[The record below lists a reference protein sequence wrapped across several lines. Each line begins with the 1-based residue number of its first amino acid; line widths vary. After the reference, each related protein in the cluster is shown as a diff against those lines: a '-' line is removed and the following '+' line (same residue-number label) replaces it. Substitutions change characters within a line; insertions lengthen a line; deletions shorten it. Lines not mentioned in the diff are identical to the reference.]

1 VTARLIL
8 MCGLPGSG
16 KTTVARR
23 LAVELPAVRLCPDDW
38 MASLEVDLF
47 DERTRDKL
55 ERQFWELAQE
65 LLTFGQNVILESG
78 FWLRADR
85 DEKRLAARRMGVAVE
100 LHFLDVPFEEL
111 CARLADREGFGTVSI
126 GPELLRQYV
135 GFFQVPDAEELALF
149 DPCTA
154 TVL

>member
-1 VTARLIL
+1 

-23 LAVELPAVRLCPDDW
+23 LAAAMPAVRLCPDEW
-38 MASLEVDLF
+38 MASLDVDLF

-55 ERQFWELAQE
+55 ERRFWELAQE
-65 LLTFGQNVILESG
+65 LLRFGQNVILESG
-78 FWLRADR
+78 CWQRGER
-85 DEKRLAARRMGVAVE
+85 DEKRLIARQLGVAVE

-126 GPELLRQYV
+126 GPELLRRYV
-135 GFFQVPDAEELALF
+135 GFFQAPDSQELALF
-149 DPCTA
+149 DPCTV